1 MKYTISETTK
11 TVTVETTEA
20 DGKVSLSE
28 MEKAVKR
35 FAKAYVDEPATQAIE
50 YKPVTAETQ
59 TPIDETPD
67 PLEDVNYTD
76 VAPEVLAS
84 EELANMVPANILA
97 AE

>member
-20 DGKVSLSE
+20 DGAVSLNE

-35 FAKAYVDEPATQAIE
+35 FAKMYVDEPAALE
-50 YKPVTAETQ
+50 FKPTAGTL
-59 TPIDETPD
+59 IDETPD
-67 PLEDVNYTD
+67 PLEDLNYTD
-76 VAPEVLAS
+76 VDPSVLAV
-84 EELANMVPANILA
+84 EQLADMTPANILP

>member
-1 MKYTISETTK
+1 MRYTISETTK

-20 DGKVSLSE
+20 DGKVSLND

-35 FAKAYVDEPATQAIE
+35 FAKMYVDEPAALE
-50 YKPVTAETQ
+50 FKPETVS

-67 PLEDVNYTD
+67 PFEDLNFTD
-76 VAPEVLAS
+76 VSPEVLAS
-84 EELANMVPANILA
+84 EAQADLAHMVPENILP

>member
-20 DGKVSLSE
+20 DGAVSLNE

-35 FAKAYVDEPATQAIE
+35 FAKMYVDEPKTQAIE
-50 YKPVTAETQ
+50 FKPETAP

-67 PLEDVNYTD
+67 PLEDLDLNYTD

-84 EELANMVPANILA
+84 EELANMVPANIMA

>member
-20 DGKVSLSE
+20 DGNISLNE

-35 FAKAYVDEPATQAIE
+35 FAKHYVDEPTTQAIE
-50 YKPVTAETQ
+50 FKPETAQ
-59 TPIDETPD
+59 TEIDETPD
-67 PLEDVNYTD
+67 PLEGMNYTD
-76 VAPEVLAS
+76 VAPEVLAT
-84 EELANMVPANILA
+84 EELANMTPANFLA